1 MSTPRWRL
9 CAAAIVLAAFAAL
22 GSWNCTN
29 KKNVADAYAGK
40 LVVRFLDIGQ
50 GDAELVTLPDG
61 ENILIDAG
69 DHGAPTVRDLKDISV
84 QNISIAVATHPHSD
98 HIGEMRTAL
107 QQFSVKEFW
116 DSGFPYSTATYQ
128 HMLDEI
134 EQQHIPLTD
143 VKAGE
148 TRSIDGVMLEV
159 LHPEQGNFIDDNPNN
174 ASVVIRLTYGKEKF
188 LFAGDAEVE
197 SWEQMISLHRN
208 QLEANVLKAAHHG
221 SSNGTTAAV
230 LAAVN
235 PEYVVI
241 SCAKGNDYHH
251 PHPKVMR
258 LLRGAAERTQ
268 ILRTDLEGTITMVS
282 DGNSIQVQTERTC
295 TPDMLY
301 KTGDEVAAASTQ

>member
-1 MSTPRWRL
+1 MSKFLRRSFPL
-9 CAAAIVLAAFAAL
+9 IVLTIFTLAV
-22 GSWNCTN
+22 SWNCTS
-29 KKNVADAYAGK
+29 KKNVADPNAGK
-40 LVVRFLDIGQ
+40 LVVRFFDIGQ

-69 DHGAPTVRDLKDISV
+69 DHGAPTVRYLKDIPV

-116 DSGFPYSTATYQ
+116 DSGFPRATATYQ

-134 EQQHIPLTD
+134 EQQHIPLKD

-148 TRSIDGVMLEV
+148 TRSIGGVTLEV
-159 LHPEQGNFIDDNPNN
+159 LHPEEGNPIDDNPNN
-174 ASVVIRLTYGKEKF
+174 ASIVIRLTYGKEKF

-197 SWEQMISLHRN
+197 SWEQMISLHRT

-230 LAAVN
+230 LDAVK
-235 PEYVVI
+235 PQYVVI

-258 LLRGAAERTQ
+258 LLQESKDRTT
-268 ILRTDLEGTITMVS
+268 LYRTDLEGTITMIS
-282 DGNSIQVQTERTC
+282 DGNSIDVQTEKTC
-295 TPDMLY
+295 SPDMLY
-301 KTGDEVAAASTQ
+301 KTGDEVAATLMQ